1 MVPSKVEEGVFGKG
15 CAALRAVITGTT
27 TMARPSRP
35 WRWRWPHSSG
45 IVFLLKPRMDVVTET
60 VETVEGVV
68 VKTTE
73 VGPALEE
80 VTRKMKR

>member
-1 MVPSKVEEGVFGKG
+1 
-15 CAALRAVITGTT
+15 
-27 TMARPSRP
+27 
-35 WRWRWPHSSG
+35 
-45 IVFLLKPRMDVVTET
+45 MDVVTET